1 MYLDRVIPGTTGGPS
16 AAGSAVAAR
25 DVRRV
30 LDQHSEVRDTLLP
43 EATRMVVAEEALAAE
58 GLTVVAVA
66 GRAAAVVV
74 GRMGE
79 VVEADIVEE
88 AEVVGDALVV
98 SPLA

>member
-1 MYLDRVIPGTTGGPS
+1 M
-16 AAGSAVAAR
+16 
-25 DVRRV
+25 
-30 LDQHSEVRDTLLP
+30 DQTSEVRDTLLP
-43 EATRMVVAEEALAAE
+43 EATRLVVAEEDLAAAE

-74 GRMGE
+74 GRMAE

-98 SPLA
+98 ST